1 MLPLTLRQLQVFESV
16 ARHLSHS
23 RAADEL
29 FLSQPAVSM
38 QIKQAEETVG
48 LPLFEQ
54 AGKKLYLTDAGREL
68 LRYSRVI
75 LQQLEEMEGVFGEM
89 KGLGRGKL
97 NIAVVSSANYFMP
110 QLLAKFFQQHPG
122 IQVSLQVA
130 NRDAVVKQ
138 LDENRADLAIMGR
151 PPEGAEMQAE
161 SFLQNPLV
169 VIAAPTHPLSRKHR
183 IRPDQ
188 LAQEIFLLR
197 EPGSGTRGVVERFFA
212 DYRIR
217 PPATMEMDTNESI
230 KQSVQAGMGLGII
243 SLHSIEL
250 ELETKRLAVL
260 DAEHF
265 PIMRHWYIV
274 HRKNKRLS
282 GATQAFK
289 QFLLDEAEKFAAA
302 EGGTK
307 KPRRSLRSGTPI
319 G

>member
-1 MLPLTLRQLQVFESV
+1 MLPITLRQLQVFESV

-23 RAADEL
+23 KAAAEL
-29 FLSQPAVSM
+29 YLTQPAVSM
-38 QIKQAEETVG
+38 QIRQAEETIG

-54 AGKKLYLTDAGREL
+54 VGKKLYLTEAGGEL
-68 LRYSRVI
+68 LRYSRGI

-89 KGLGRGKL
+89 KGLARGRL
-97 NIAVVSSANYFMP
+97 SIAVVSSANYFMP

-130 NRDAVVKQ
+130 NRDAVVQQ

-151 PPEGAEMQAE
+151 PPEGTEMQAE

-169 VIAAPTHPLSRKHR
+169 VIASPAHPLAHQPHIK
-183 IRPDQ
+183 PAQ
-188 LAQEIFLLR
+188 LAQETFLLR

-212 DYRIR
+212 DYRIL
-217 PPATMEMDTNESI
+217 PPSTMEMDTNEAI

-250 ELETKRLAVL
+250 ELETKRLTVL

-265 PIMRHWYIV
+265 PIMRHWYLV
-274 HRKNKRLS
+274 HRKHKRLS
-282 GATQAFK
+282 GAAQAFK
-289 QFLLDEAEKFAAA
+289 QFLLDEAEKLAAP
-302 EGGTK
+302 EGA
-307 KPRRSLRSGTPI
+307 SGKQKRN
-319 G
+319 